1 MRPISIPRRWLALA
15 VGMMALM
22 LVCTQPA
29 RSDSFSEYQVKAVFL
44 YNLINFVEWPEPSFH
59 TAEPLFTIGILGPN
73 PFGRELAHTVANET
87 VHDRA
92 IRIVHYTDPAE
103 LDQQP
108 CQLLFVTIGLDQ
120 AWADLRVKLASKSI
134 LSVSDQDGFADQGG
148 MINLLTTGNRIQL
161 EINLDNARQAG
172 LNISSKLLNL
182 ARVVSQAQ

>member
-22 LVCTQPA
+22 LVWTQPA

-44 YNLINFVEWPEPSFH
+44 YNLINFVEWPEPSFQI
-59 TAEPLFTIGILGPN
+59 AEPFFTIGILGPN
-73 PFGRELAHTVANET
+73 PFGRELVHTVANET
-87 VHDRA
+87 VHDRT

-120 AWADLRVKLASKSI
+120 VWPELCSRLANRSI
-134 LSVSDQDGFADQGG
+134 LTVSDQIGFVDQGG
-148 MINLLTTGNRIQL
+148 MVNLLTTGNRIQL

-182 ARVVSQAQ
+182 ARVVSQVQ